1 MHIIYGQLSGELA
14 GYIFFYFSDHDEVVD
29 LTMDS
34 SSDNSDAETV
44 SYENYLTIII
54 LLMYYV
60 FCRTLHFTTK
70 AVVII
75 QCLKTIQA

>member
-1 MHIIYGQLSGELA
+1 MHILYGQLSGKLA
-14 GYIFFYFSDHDEVVD
+14 GYIFFYFSVHNELID

-34 SSDNSDAETV
+34 SSDNSDAERV

-54 LLMYYV
+54 PLMYYV

>member
-1 MHIIYGQLSGELA
+1 
-14 GYIFFYFSDHDEVVD
+14 
-29 LTMDS
+29 MDS
-34 SSDNSDAETV
+34 SSDNSDVETV
-44 SYENYLTIII
+44 SYENYLIIII
-54 LLMYYV
+54 LRMYYV